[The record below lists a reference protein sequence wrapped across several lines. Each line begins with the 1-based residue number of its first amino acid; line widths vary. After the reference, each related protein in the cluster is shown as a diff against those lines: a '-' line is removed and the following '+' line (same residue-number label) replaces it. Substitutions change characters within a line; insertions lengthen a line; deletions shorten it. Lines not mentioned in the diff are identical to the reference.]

1 MTMTNTVTREY
12 LKFNETKEVTSRPE
26 GQDQKNGRIVDPIE
40 DKNYT
45 YPPGEVRAITNNF
58 IGGFILT
65 SLLTFCVSS
74 LPLIG
79 SHFLGCKLREK
90 LFAKMHN
97 FWVAKA
103 GELFYKKCNISGWQK
118 W

>member
-1 MTMTNTVTREY
+1 MKQKKSHRG
-12 LKFNETKEVTSRPE
+12 LRDTKK
-26 GQDQKNGRIVDPIE
+26 KNGRIVDPIE

-58 IGGFILT
+58 MGGFILT

-74 LPLIG
+74 SLLIG
-79 SHFLGCKLREK
+79 SHFLGCKLGEK
-90 LFAKMHN
+90 LLAKMQN

-103 GELFYKKCNISGWQK
+103 GYCFTKNATFPGEK